1 MDWAK
6 NVDVGRVKG
15 EDGEREVQTDDFPR
29 GRNGNKYMG
38 KNNNRN
44 KAMVKNLSEYREL
57 GTGRAVDMSMNRDN
71 RMKMKKHSQTEL
83 LQRC

>member
-1 MDWAK
+1 
-6 NVDVGRVKG
+6 
-15 EDGEREVQTDDFPR
+15 
-29 GRNGNKYMG
+29 MG

-44 KAMVKNLSEYREL
+44 KSMVKNLSEYREF

-71 RMKMKKHSQTEL
+71 RMKMKKHSHTEL